1 MSELNGW
8 QAQRSENAK
17 TAGRTATRNARRRAL
32 KEGRAT
38 PILSR
43 GKKIA
48 PDAQDAIERFLAER
62 TEQ

>member
-1 MSELNGW
+1 MAENGW
-8 QAQRSENAK
+8 QSQRRENAK
-17 TAGRTATRNARRRAL
+17 LAGQAARRNARRRAL

-48 PDAQDAIERFLAER
+48 PDAQEAIERFLAEKGK
-62 TEQ
+62 